1 MTRNANGLV
10 QVGGEQIEAVDKFT
24 YLGSEIDASGGTDL
38 DIESRIKK
46 ARSAFGILSP
56 VWRNANLS
64 TGLKLRLFKSNVVSV
79 LLYGCC
85 TWKVT
90 SIVTSRLQIFVNRC
104 LRKILRIYWPNNISN
119 TELLQRAN
127 MEPVDVRMR
136 RQKWGWIGHTL
147 RKR

>member
-1 MTRNANGLV
+1 M
-10 QVGGEQIEAVDKFT
+10 
-24 YLGSEIDASGGTDL
+24 

-119 TELLQRAN
+119 TELLRRAHMKERLDCSHPSQRRKMYAKKSYEV
-127 MEPVDVRMR
+127 EPFNQFSKAIWQSPRN
-136 RQKWGWIGHTL
+136 IG
-147 RKR
+147 KN